1 MTRILRQKL
10 LIGYLVFSIG
20 AIGFLSFANAEQFEE
35 SECIRTSNIEKDT
48 VDCFREIAKEF
59 NASAFQDNSDDP
71 LALAVLDAIYEAR
84 ENGQYIEPCRY
95 DPVSSPCDGSDK
107 KKKTSFDWHIE
118 NICESDRPSNVETCR
133 IYGEKI
139 DALNEGLVGIG
150 KLEPIQEQRSFI
162 LPLEPLD
169 KTKSFKLAN
178 VNYLLVRASLAV
190 EECIAKQTEHD
201 IILSA
206 QYEGYLPQDEDFQ
219 AYHASIASDKII
231 IPSDKLTQFDFENSL
246 TDAFDV
252 ICESNYYSN
261 NYKKD
266 AGCKL
271 NYDGAFENPFEPTN
285 EINAENNKV
294 LKELLD
300 WSSDPS
306 YTYEKEE
313 GRIVEEVFS
322 FEKVQRMSEEGL
334 E

>member
-1 MTRILRQKL
+1 MTKILREKL
-10 LIGYLVFSIG
+10 LVGYVIFAVVSIG
-20 AIGFLSFANAEQFEE
+20 FISFANAEDFDEK
-35 SECIRTSNIEKDT
+35 ECQRTNDITKSTIE
-48 VDCFREIAKEF
+48 CYRETPKEF
-59 NASAFQDNSDDP
+59 NVYAIQDNSDDP
-71 LALAVLDAIYEAR
+71 LALAVLEAIYEAR
-84 ENGQYIEPCRY
+84 ENGQYVEPCRY
-95 DPVSSPCDGSDK
+95 DPVSNPCDGK
-107 KKKTSFDWHIE
+107 EPPKKTSFDWHIE

-133 IYGEKI
+133 IYGEKL
-139 DALNEGLVGIG
+139 DALNECMLGVG

-169 KTKSFKLAN
+169 KTKSFKLKS

-190 EECIAKQTEHD
+190 EECIAKTTEHN

-219 AYHASIASDKII
+219 VYHASIAKDLMS
-231 IPSDKLTQFDFENSL
+231 IPSDKLSQHDFETSKS
-246 TDAFDV
+246 DAFDI

-266 AGCKL
+266 VGCKL
-271 NYDGAFENPFEPTN
+271 NYDGAFENPFEVDNKKNAQNN
-285 EINAENNKV
+285 EALE
-294 LKELLD
+294 ELLK
-300 WSSDPS
+300 WSLDPS

-322 FEKVQRMSEEGL
+322 FEKVQAMSEEGL